1 MIFNL
6 NTDWFNVLQ
15 DEFQKPFFIAL
26 ESAIRNAYTSFPGQ
40 IFPERQEV
48 FNALN
53 AAPFERV
60 KVVILGQDPYPTK
73 GHAHGLSFSVN
84 KEVVPLPKSL
94 QNISKE
100 LRSDVGSDLTN
111 NGDLTKWASQGVLL
125 LNTILTV
132 KEASPGSHAGLGW
145 EQLTD
150 AIITQLSN
158 RKEPLVFILWGA
170 HAIAKKSLV
179 RGSQHLLLTSPH
191 PSPLSAYRGFFG
203 CKHFS
208 KTNDF
213 LESVGSKPIDW

>member
-6 NTDWFNVLQ
+6 NEDWAIVLK
-15 DEFQKPFFIAL
+15 DEFEKPYFTAL
-26 ESAIRNAYTSFPGQ
+26 ESAIRDAYHSFPNQ
-40 IFPERQEV
+40 IFPAKQEV
-48 FNALN
+48 FKALN
-53 AAPFERV
+53 VAPFAQV

-100 LRSDVGSDLTN
+100 LRSDVGSELTN
-111 NGDLTKWASQGVLL
+111 NGDLTKWATQGVLL

-132 KEASPGSHAGLGW
+132 KEASPGSHAGFGW
-145 EQLTD
+145 EQFTD
-150 AIITQLSN
+150 AIINRLSY

-170 HAIAKKSLV
+170 HANTKKSFIH
-179 RGSQHLLLTSPH
+179 GSQHLILTSPH

-208 KTNDF
+208 KTNEF
-213 LESVGSKPIDW
+213 LESVGTTPIDW

>member
-1 MIFNL
+1 MTFNL
-6 NTDWFNVLQ
+6 SEDWSVVLN
-15 DEFQKPFFIAL
+15 DEFQKPYFTTL
-26 ESAIRNAYTSFPGQ
+26 ELAIRNAYDSFPNQ
-40 IFPERQEV
+40 IFPAKQDV

-53 AAPFERV
+53 AAPFTTV

-84 KEVVPLPKSL
+84 KNVFPLPKSL

-100 LRSDVGSDLTN
+100 LRSDVGSELTN
-111 NGDLTKWASQGVLL
+111 NGDLTKWATQGVLL
-125 LNTILTV
+125 LNSILTV
-132 KEASPGSHAGLGW
+132 KESSPGSHAGLGW
-145 EQLTD
+145 ELFTD
-150 AIITQLSN
+150 AIIRLLSN

-170 HAIAKKSLV
+170 QAISKKSLIS
-179 RGSQHLLLTSPH
+179 GSQHLVLTSPH

-213 LESVGSKPIDW
+213 LESVGSTPIDW

>member
-6 NTDWFNVLQ
+6 NTDWSNVLQ
-15 DEFQKPFFIAL
+15 DEFQKPYFIAL
-26 ESAIRNAYTSFPGQ
+26 ELAIRNAYTSFPGQ

>member
-1 MIFNL
+1 MTFNL
-6 NTDWFNVLQ
+6 SEDWSVVLN
-15 DEFQKPFFIAL
+15 DEFQKPYFTAL
-26 ESAIRNAYTSFPGQ
+26 ELAIRDAYDSFPNQ
-40 IFPERQEV
+40 IFPAKQDV
-48 FNALN
+48 FSALN
-53 AAPFERV
+53 AAPFTTV

-84 KEVVPLPKSL
+84 KNVFPLPKSL

-100 LRSDVGSDLTN
+100 LRSDVGSELTN
-111 NGDLTKWASQGVLL
+111 NGDLTKWATQGVLL
-125 LNTILTV
+125 LNSILTV
-132 KEASPGSHAGLGW
+132 KESGPGSHAGLGW
-145 EQLTD
+145 ELFTD
-150 AIITQLSN
+150 AIIRLLSN

-170 HAIAKKSLV
+170 QAISKKSLIS
-179 RGSQHLLLTSPH
+179 GSQHLILTSPH

>member
-1 MIFNL
+1 MIFSL
-6 NTDWFNVLQ
+6 NTDWSNVLH
-15 DEFQKPFFIAL
+15 DEFQKPYFIAL
-26 ESAIRNAYTSFPGQ
+26 ELAIRNAYTSFPGQ

-150 AIITQLSN
+150 AIITRLSN
-158 RKEPLVFILWGA
+158 RKESLVFILWGA